1 MNAYQFERIFVG
13 IITELAVQQGLN
25 DAQLARKAWPHQKGA
40 ATAWRKMRNDEEKP
54 KRLNLEEAFLL
65 TQALGLSMADVCGM
79 VQGRMLEIAASH
91 KSFPPKEKAEYV
103 PSPLKQPAPNEAT
116 YKH

>member
-1 MNAYQFERIFVG
+1 MEAYEFERTFVKVV
-13 IITELAVQQGLN
+13 TELATREGLN

-65 TQALGLSMADVCGM
+65 VRALGFSMSDVCGM
-79 VQGRMLEIAASH
+79 VQGKMLEQEPAQPPAKKENSPQEEKYGAA
-91 KSFPPKEKAEYV
+91 
-103 PSPLKQPAPNEAT
+103 
-116 YKH
+116 